1 MSGSYSDM
9 HPNKINVNDFRQGA
23 VDGKNVV
30 DKRLKYSF
38 NDLDKTDKSLAHNF
52 EISLACESGTD
63 IVHAVGNVTAIA
75 MRYILDQF
83 PPNTFATA
91 LPSTTIAH
99 RQLRHTPKQI
109 RTQAYPLCV
118 VSPRVSLSG
127 LDNRLAAGSFATTT
141 WGPIS
146 NRFQNRSE
154 MEKLFFDKRKGI
166 EWRGKINRVVLF
178 LDFVLSFQSIAEQ
191 LRWASYLINKIPMEN
206 CFFDIDTALE
216 LALPDGFLEETAKY
230 ANIPIRDETGSV
242 ARFVDYLNMHSVFPV
257 SYRFSSGRHRDAFYT
272 YYASSILC
280 SITDFAYNNATKT
293 NNLVESDCPITF
305 TMRCEFNTIG
315 LFDLS
320 VPNPGPFS
328 CKAPT
333 DNGVVIPIF
342 SDSFNDKD
350 FPLLYGWEITM
361 KPIVQLDWGETEV
374 DISSCLDSSMKHII
388 DYHLEHNMSTD
399 LFISVKLRENRTII
413 NDGYYVDW
421 KNRKLIFTNAHYTH
435 TYRMIIAVNKLYV
448 NNWLLDMNGKT

>member
-1 MSGSYSDM
+1 MSYSDM
-9 HPNKINVNDFRQGA
+9 HPNKVNVNDFRQGL
-23 VDGKNVV
+23 VDGRIV
-30 DKRLKYSF
+30 DTRLGYLYAG
-38 NDLDKTDKSLAHNF
+38 LDEHDPSLQHNF
-52 EISLACESGTD
+52 DISLACESGTD

-109 RTQAYPLCV
+109 RTQAYPLCIV
-118 VSPRVSLSG
+118 NPRVSLSG
-127 LDNRLAAGSFATTT
+127 LDNRLAAGSFGTTT

-206 CFFDIDTALE
+206 CFFDSDTALE
-216 LALPDGFLEETAKY
+216 LAIPDGFLAETARY
-230 ANIPIRDETGSV
+230 AGIPIHDENGSV
-242 ARFVDYLNMHSVFPV
+242 ARFVDYLNMNSVFPV
-257 SYRFSSGRHRDAFYT
+257 SYRFSSGKHRDAFYT
-272 YYASSILC
+272 YYMSPILC
-280 SITDFAYNNATKT
+280 SIHDFSYNTATKS

-320 VPNPGPFS
+320 VPNPGPVRYL
-328 CKAPT
+328 APRS
-333 DNGVVIPIF
+333 DSVVIPIF

-350 FPLLYGWEITM
+350 FPLLYGWEIRT
-361 KPIVQLDWGETEV
+361 KPIIQLDWGETEI
-374 DISSCLDSSMKHII
+374 DIKPCLDDALIKII
-388 DYHLEHNMSTD
+388 DYHIEHNIDVD
-399 LFISVKLRENRTII
+399 LFMSVKLRENRTII
-413 NDGYYVDW
+413 NDGYCMDW
-421 KNRKLIFTNAHYTH
+421 KNKKLIFTNAHYTH
-435 TYRMIIAVNKLYV
+435 TYRLIVAVNMLYV
-448 NNWLLDMNGKT
+448 NNWLLDMYGK